1 MAFNQQKHRTVGW
14 SAWGLTV
21 LLALASGS
29 GVAEEDPLQLEK
41 PDGWVER
48 AMFTTA
54 VENREPVDQVAILP
68 DTDGQVFF
76 FTDLRELQGR
86 TITHRWEYQG
96 QVMAEVA
103 FEVNGPRWRVFSLKS
118 LDPGQLGK
126 WTVIVVDESGWP
138 LRAAIFEYRA
148 SGGTDGSRGIGAS
161 PLVVEQAEH
170 QVPADGV
177 IMPVQE

>member
-1 MAFNQQKHRTVGW
+1 MALNQQKNRTVGW

-29 GVAEEDPLQLEK
+29 GVAEDEPLQLEK

-68 DTDGQVFF
+68 DTEEQVFF
-76 FTDLRELQGR
+76 FTDLRGLQGH
-86 TITHRWEYQG
+86 TIVHRWEYQG
-96 QVMAEVA
+96 QVMAEVS
-103 FEVNGPRWRVFSLKS
+103 FDVNGPRWRVFSLKS
-118 LDPGQLGK
+118 LNPGQLGK
-126 WTVIVVDESGWP
+126 WTAIVVDESGWP

-148 SGGTDGSRGIGAS
+148 SDGIDGSQGIGAS
-161 PLVVEQAEH
+161 SGVVKLAEH
-170 QVPADGV
+170 ELPTGGVIVPA
-177 IMPVQE
+177 QE